1 MALSWLRIAMV
12 AVGGMSAFP
21 LSSFAVTIEQGSG
34 ANAAAIQAA
43 VDAFRTTL
51 GSPDNLNAPG
61 PLGSGRREI
70 NWDGG
75 GATSGTAAVTPFTVF
90 QNTRGA
96 TFTTPGIGLTQT
108 PVTGVAVTMMATM
121 KVLQRARANGQ
132 NLIITH
138 EPTFFDDPDKAETV
152 PQGEQD
158 PVLAEKRRVV
168 KEYRCVMSPYH

>member
-1 MALSWLRIAMV
+1 MMALSWLRIAMV
-12 AVGGMSAFP
+12 AVGGISAFP

-75 GATSGTAAVTPFTVF
+75 GHKRHCRRNAIHRFSEYPRGDVYNPWHWFDANSRDRRYGGYHTWWRFT
-90 QNTRGA
+90 G
-96 TFTTPGIGLTQT
+96 
-108 PVTGVAVTMMATM
+108 
-121 KVLQRARANGQ
+121 
-132 NLIITH
+132 
-138 EPTFFDDPDKAETV
+138 
-152 PQGEQD
+152 
-158 PVLAEKRRVV
+158 
-168 KEYRCVMSPYH
+168 